1 MRFVNVWEE
10 TWSRNMNS
18 VCKGPE
24 AGASPAP
31 WRVGR
36 EAAVAG
42 AEWTAPG
49 REGDRWGHAGP

>member
-1 MRFVNVWEE
+1 MNVWEE
-10 TWSRNMNS
+10 TWSRSTNS

-24 AGASPAP
+24 AGASPEP

-42 AEWTAPG
+42 VEWRAPG